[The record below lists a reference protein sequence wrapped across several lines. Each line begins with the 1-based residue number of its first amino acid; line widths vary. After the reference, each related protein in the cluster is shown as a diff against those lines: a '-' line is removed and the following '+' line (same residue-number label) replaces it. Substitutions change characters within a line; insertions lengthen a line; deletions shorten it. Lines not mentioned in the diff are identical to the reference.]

1 LVTVTVAAVAKFFSL
16 EPLLQSFEVS
26 LRDMTITSVTLVSF
40 ETMTAIIVTTAL
52 TAFMVIAI
60 APSVRKGEGY
70 QMQK

>member
-1 LVTVTVAAVAKFFSL
+1 MAAVAKFFSL

-26 LRDMTITSVTLVSF
+26 LRDMTITSALVSF

-52 TAFMVIAI
+52 TMTFMVIAI